1 VKVGDLVKR
10 VVTGARDQRLI
21 DELGV
26 IVDIVT
32 RTESYVSSGC
42 KNYIVV
48 TSSGNEYRCW
58 GGNLEVVNESK

>member
-1 VKVGDLVKR
+1 MKVGDLVKR
-10 VVTGARDQRLI
+10 VVTGAHDQRLI
-21 DELGV
+21 GELGV
-26 IVDIVT
+26 IVDVIT
-32 RTESYVSSGC
+32 LTESYTSSGC